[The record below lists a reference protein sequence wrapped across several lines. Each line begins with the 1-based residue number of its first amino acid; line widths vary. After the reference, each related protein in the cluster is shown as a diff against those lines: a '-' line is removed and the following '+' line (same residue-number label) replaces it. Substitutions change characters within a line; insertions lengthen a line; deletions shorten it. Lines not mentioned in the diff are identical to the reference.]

1 MKINESKIRQI
12 IREESRAL
20 LGESDSVKGATFH
33 KDPVTGKWVT
43 GGEDFPGEGGRAAM
57 RTKEPKILSVGN
69 PDFLKRKFESENP
82 NYFSD
87 EYESQDEDPNFFD
100 DGSDESEYDSTL
112 DGHNEEMDYRGME
125 DLTGA
130 YDDLINDGYSKQ
142 DILDFII
149 KHL

>member
-1 MKINESKIRQI
+1 MKINERRIRQI

-20 LGESDSVKGATFH
+20 LGEA
-33 KDPVTGKWVT
+33 
-43 GGEDFPGEGGRAAM
+43 
-57 RTKEPKILSVGN
+57 
-69 PDFLKRKFESENP
+69 ENP

-112 DGHNEEMDYRGME
+112 DGHNEETDYRGME

-142 DILDFII
+142 DILNFII